1 MHEYYAGIM
10 GMSALCCPVLSGCLA
25 GEPGGP
31 QQHPWEVGAA
41 FTTGFI
47 TYSQALLPPD
57 ANETDVSRPAQ
68 PALAPAEPG
77 SAGFGGAGASG
88 SIMQPLG
95 GTTMR
100 RSTLMQTPNQ
110 VGPAAQQQ
118 QPLQQTLRQHQQG
131 MDRLRLSRRFMP
143 YPQPYPL
150 GPALLE
156 AQMWLLG
163 KLLSIVNP
171 PTLLQVRHWSDVN
184 MASFSTALLRE
195 CRSYGNP
202 MSNTAYTSVV

>member
-1 MHEYYAGIM
+1 ML
-10 GMSALCCPVLSGCLA
+10 ALQLFSGDVVLTAVLHCWT

-57 ANETDVSRPAQ
+57 ADAVDSMSLKASQ
-68 PALAPAEPG
+68 PA
-77 SAGFGGAGASG
+77 ASG
-88 SIMQPLG
+88 HSTGSGGGHGTNGHLQPLG

-100 RSTLMQTPNQ
+100 RSTLQQPP
-110 VGPAAQQQ
+110 GPTALSGPQQQ
-118 QPLQQTLRQHQQG
+118 QSV
-131 MDRLRLSRRFMP
+131 DRLRISRRFMP
-143 YPQPYPL
+143 YPQPYAL

-163 KLLSIVNP
+163 KLLSVVNT
-171 PTLLQVRHWSDVN
+171 PTLLQVG
-184 MASFSTALLRE
+184 L
-195 CRSYGNP
+195 
-202 MSNTAYTSVV
+202 

>member
-1 MHEYYAGIM
+1 
-10 GMSALCCPVLSGCLA
+10 
-25 GEPGGP
+25 
-31 QQHPWEVGAA
+31 VGAA

-57 ANETDVSRPAQ
+57 ADETDVSPPAQ
-68 PALAPAEPG
+68 LAVALAVPG
-77 SAGFGGAGASG
+77 GAGVGSAGASG

-110 VGPAAQQQ
+110 GGPAAQQQ
-118 QPLQQTLRQHQQG
+118 QQQQQLPVQQPLQQPLRQHQQG
-131 MDRLRLSRRFMP
+131 VDRLRLSRRFMP

-163 KLLSIVNP
+163 KLLSVVNP
-171 PTLLQVRHWSDVN
+171 PTLLQVRHEPD
-184 MASFSTALLRE
+184 LL
-195 CRSYGNP
+195 
-202 MSNTAYTSVV
+202 MSS

>member
-1 MHEYYAGIM
+1 
-10 GMSALCCPVLSGCLA
+10 
-25 GEPGGP
+25 
-31 QQHPWEVGAA
+31 
-41 FTTGFI
+41 
-47 TYSQALLPPD
+47 
-57 ANETDVSRPAQ
+57 
-68 PALAPAEPG
+68 
-77 SAGFGGAGASG
+77 
-88 SIMQPLG
+88 
-95 GTTMR
+95 
-100 RSTLMQTPNQ
+100 MQTPNQ

-184 MASFSTALLRE
+184 MASFLDSSAERMSLLWKPHVQHSVHL
-195 CRSYGNP
+195 CRL
-202 MSNTAYTSVV
+202 TDLQ